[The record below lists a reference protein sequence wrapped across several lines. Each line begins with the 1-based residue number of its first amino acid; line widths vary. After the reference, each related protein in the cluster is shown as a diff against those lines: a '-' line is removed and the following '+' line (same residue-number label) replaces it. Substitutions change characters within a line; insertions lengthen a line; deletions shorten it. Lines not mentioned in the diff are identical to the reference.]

1 MTGRHCNIVAQ
12 SGQSGN
18 VTLRAS
24 WCLGHARVA
33 PISPACA
40 ATEAGRTKMSDVAAE
55 VISIIAKKLPPERRN
70 LAMDDRIEDLGI
82 DSIDVAE
89 IFFDLEEKFDIRIL
103 HNFND
108 ALPQFETVG
117 HVVDAITKLV
127 DGKS

>member
-1 MTGRHCNIVAQ
+1 LSNAEPIKQYFCELVMVERVA
-12 SGQSGN
+12 
-18 VTLRAS
+18 R
-24 WCLGHARVA
+24 A

-40 ATEAGRTKMSDVAAE
+40 AMEAGRIKMSDVAAE
-55 VISIIAKKLPPERRN
+55 VISIIANKLPPERRN

-103 HNFND
+103 HNLND

-127 DGKS
+127 GGKS